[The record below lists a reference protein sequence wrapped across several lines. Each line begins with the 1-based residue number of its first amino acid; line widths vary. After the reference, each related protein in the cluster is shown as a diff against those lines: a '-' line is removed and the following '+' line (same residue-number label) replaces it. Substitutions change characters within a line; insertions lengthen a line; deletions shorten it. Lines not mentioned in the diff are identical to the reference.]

1 MSLALDV
8 ARAVNC
14 RPAPDLFGEVPDPP
28 CGVCQQCER
37 LTRSL
42 HADLRIIKV
51 GDFQD
56 QDREDRGRTQ
66 IGIDQIRRSQAEAVL
81 KPFEGKRRVFIVDGA
96 EYMTTAASN
105 CLLKTLEEPP
115 DQVVFILL
123 ATSSGLLPDT
133 IVSRCQM
140 IELRPVPSEL
150 LEPALI
156 ERYKLSLEEAVVLA
170 RRAHGIPGLAIAMN
184 SDQTYADRRSQA
196 LFRIVGVITGGLE
209 ARFRYARDLAAQFW
223 RDRAA
228 VYDELEQWSDWWRD
242 VLLTYNGLSHA
253 TTNPEWAGVLESV
266 AESLGQ
272 DGLIQAAGSVASTR
286 KALMA
291 NASPRLALE
300 VFVLDMPRASSS
312 IMGLISA
319 TDQIPST
326 AEAGVKEV

>member
-1 MSLALDV
+1 
-8 ARAVNC
+8 
-14 RPAPDLFGEVPDPP
+14 
-28 CGVCQQCER
+28 
-37 LTRSL
+37 
-42 HADLRIIKV
+42 
-51 GDFQD
+51 
-56 QDREDRGRTQ
+56 
-66 IGIDQIRRSQAEAVL
+66 
-81 KPFEGKRRVFIVDGA
+81 
-96 EYMTTAASN
+96 
-105 CLLKTLEEPP
+105 
-115 DQVVFILL
+115 
-123 ATSSGLLPDT
+123 
-133 IVSRCQM
+133 M

-300 VFVLDMPRASSS
+300 VFV
-312 IMGLISA
+312 
-319 TDQIPST
+319 
-326 AEAGVKEV
+326 

>member
-14 RPAPDLFGEVPDPP
+14 CPAPDLFGEVPDPP

-37 LTRSL
+37 LARGL
-42 HADLRIIKV
+42 HADLRIITV
-51 GDFQD
+51 GDQD
-56 QDREDRGRTQ
+56 QDGEDRGRTQ
-66 IGIDQIRRSQAEAVL
+66 IGIDQVRKSQAEAVL

-96 EYMTTAASN
+96 EYMTSAASN

-123 ATSSGLLPDT
+123 ATSLSLLPDT
-133 IVSRCQM
+133 IVSRCQV

-286 KALMA
+286 KALTA

-319 TDQIPST
+319 TDQISST
-326 AEAGVKEV
+326 AAAGVKEV